1 MQITVSDYQF
11 IKRLVSQYQRV
22 RINVAKEIREDL
34 KNEKTTFTFEDLDRF
49 ETLIEEIY
57 IAGSFADRLEAQINQ
72 SEHES
77 TNN

>member
-11 IKRLVSQYQRV
+11 IKKLVCQYQRA
-22 RINVAKEIREDL
+22 RITASREIREDL
-34 KNEKTTFTFEDLDRF
+34 KNEKITFTFEDLDRY

-77 TNN
+77 SNN